1 MVNPNTKGF
10 DHFTDE
16 AFYYGW
22 CENCGLG
29 VALTDKEEVRN
40 EILEKYHRFKKENA
54 CEPHY
59 ANCRIVQRDSGQ
71 VKDVR
76 IMLSPDTGMADD
88 GIFFYCHTLER
99 LIGLSV
105 PGRES
110 FTLTECF
117 GFALLTDREKMERQV
132 FKHEADGKPVIVT
145 GREVLLFYGEHYGIR
160 PEELKQY
167 ATEYCC
173 HIKHYREYGYPLLD
187 RSLVKK
193 MLEEEERIT
202 KGETRSFTL
211 RIHFPWHVKITKED
225 NPEYAPY
232 RYALNAYCLDNPQCF
247 NRRYTTLEKAL
258 LHCLNGFNENAA
270 IKDRYRSI
278 GEYLLHMNNNDEKY
292 SEIVNASQELGIVK
306 QVSELIGDNKV
317 SILKEIKDK
326 FIIGNPRVW
335 WLSFKKKPLN
345 YVFDD
350 EFQYKRIVNFFNK
363 REICYFITELD
374 DLHIFKTSIGNIIN
388 IINECSFF
396 EYYIVD
402 LNLTKLLCETDHGDL
417 LFIDDMQ

>member
-1 MVNPNTKGF
+1 MCSRCGSANVRCEAMVNPNTKGF

-29 VALTDKEEVRN
+29 VALTDKEEIRN

-59 ANCRIVQRDSGQ
+59 ANCRIVQRNSGQ

-132 FKHEADGKPVIVT
+132 FKHEADGKPIIVT

-225 NPEYAPY
+225 NPEYAP
-232 RYALNAYCLDNPQCF
+232 F
-247 NRRYTTLEKAL
+247 
-258 LHCLNGFNENAA
+258 H
-270 IKDRYRSI
+270 
-278 GEYLLHMNNNDEKY
+278 
-292 SEIVNASQELGIVK
+292 
-306 QVSELIGDNKV
+306 NK
-317 SILKEIKDK
+317 
-326 FIIGNPRVW
+326 P
-335 WLSFKKKPLN
+335 
-345 YVFDD
+345 
-350 EFQYKRIVNFFNK
+350 
-363 REICYFITELD
+363 
-374 DLHIFKTSIGNIIN
+374 
-388 IINECSFF
+388 
-396 EYYIVD
+396 
-402 LNLTKLLCETDHGDL
+402 
-417 LFIDDMQ
+417 

>member
-1 MVNPNTKGF
+1 MGNNIVCSRCGSANVRCEAMVNPNTKGF

-22 CENCGLG
+22 CENYGLG
-29 VALTDKEEVRN
+29 GALTDKEEIRN

-211 RIHFPWHVKITKED
+211 RIHFPWHVKIIKED

-270 IKDRYRSI
+270 IKDRYHSI
-278 GEYLLHMNNNDEKY
+278 GEYLLQK
-292 SEIVNASQELGIVK
+292 
-306 QVSELIGDNKV
+306 
-317 SILKEIKDK
+317 
-326 FIIGNPRVW
+326 
-335 WLSFKKKPLN
+335 
-345 YVFDD
+345 
-350 EFQYKRIVNFFNK
+350 
-363 REICYFITELD
+363 
-374 DLHIFKTSIGNIIN
+374 
-388 IINECSFF
+388 
-396 EYYIVD
+396 
-402 LNLTKLLCETDHGDL
+402 
-417 LFIDDMQ
+417 

>member
-29 VALTDKEEVRN
+29 VDLTDKREIRN

-59 ANCRIVQRDSGQ
+59 TNCRIVQRDSGQ

-117 GFALLTDREKMERQV
+117 GFALLTEREKMERQV

-145 GREVLLFYGEHYGIR
+145 GREVLLFYGEHYDIR

-187 RSLVKK
+187 RSL
-193 MLEEEERIT
+193 
-202 KGETRSFTL
+202 
-211 RIHFPWHVKITKED
+211 
-225 NPEYAPY
+225 
-232 RYALNAYCLDNPQCF
+232 
-247 NRRYTTLEKAL
+247 
-258 LHCLNGFNENAA
+258 
-270 IKDRYRSI
+270 
-278 GEYLLHMNNNDEKY
+278 
-292 SEIVNASQELGIVK
+292 
-306 QVSELIGDNKV
+306 
-317 SILKEIKDK
+317 
-326 FIIGNPRVW
+326 
-335 WLSFKKKPLN
+335 
-345 YVFDD
+345 
-350 EFQYKRIVNFFNK
+350 
-363 REICYFITELD
+363 
-374 DLHIFKTSIGNIIN
+374 
-388 IINECSFF
+388 
-396 EYYIVD
+396 
-402 LNLTKLLCETDHGDL
+402 
-417 LFIDDMQ
+417 

>member
-29 VALTDKEEVRN
+29 VALTDKEEIRN

-59 ANCRIVQRDSGQ
+59 ANCRIVQRNSGQ

-160 PEELKQY
+160 PEELKQVRNGVLLPY
-167 ATEYCC
+167 QTLQGIWISVAGQVP
-173 HIKHYREYGYPLLD
+173 RE
-187 RSLVKK
+187 K
-193 MLEEEERIT
+193 
-202 KGETRSFTL
+202 
-211 RIHFPWHVKITKED
+211 
-225 NPEYAPY
+225 
-232 RYALNAYCLDNPQCF
+232 NAGGRGTD
-247 NRRYTTLEKAL
+247 
-258 LHCLNGFNENAA
+258 
-270 IKDRYRSI
+270 
-278 GEYLLHMNNNDEKY
+278 
-292 SEIVNASQELGIVK
+292 
-306 QVSELIGDNKV
+306 
-317 SILKEIKDK
+317 
-326 FIIGNPRVW
+326 
-335 WLSFKKKPLN
+335 
-345 YVFDD
+345 
-350 EFQYKRIVNFFNK
+350 YKR
-363 REICYFITELD
+363 
-374 DLHIFKTSIGNIIN
+374 GNTVIH
-388 IINECSFF
+388 SA
-396 EYYIVD
+396 D
-402 LNLTKLLCETDHGDL
+402 TLSLACENHQRG
-417 LFIDDMQ
+417 

>member
-110 FTLTECF
+110 SAA
-117 GFALLTDREKMERQV
+117 GSRLL
-132 FKHEADGKPVIVT
+132 A
-145 GREVLLFYGEHYGIR
+145 
-160 PEELKQY
+160 
-167 ATEYCC
+167 
-173 HIKHYREYGYPLLD
+173 
-187 RSLVKK
+187 
-193 MLEEEERIT
+193 
-202 KGETRSFTL
+202 
-211 RIHFPWHVKITKED
+211 
-225 NPEYAPY
+225 
-232 RYALNAYCLDNPQCF
+232 
-247 NRRYTTLEKAL
+247 
-258 LHCLNGFNENAA
+258 
-270 IKDRYRSI
+270 
-278 GEYLLHMNNNDEKY
+278 
-292 SEIVNASQELGIVK
+292 
-306 QVSELIGDNKV
+306 
-317 SILKEIKDK
+317 
-326 FIIGNPRVW
+326 
-335 WLSFKKKPLN
+335 
-345 YVFDD
+345 
-350 EFQYKRIVNFFNK
+350 
-363 REICYFITELD
+363 
-374 DLHIFKTSIGNIIN
+374 
-388 IINECSFF
+388 
-396 EYYIVD
+396 
-402 LNLTKLLCETDHGDL
+402 
-417 LFIDDMQ
+417 